1 MKVFYSYEDDTY
13 YCREQIDNQTIE
25 LGMNCNYSSKGEDTT
40 WWNIY
45 ISVHNKRKDMYD
57 NMDKHIIT
65 GRNPFAT
72 FSKAR
77 EMFYELEA
85 YVLQQELLFR
95 PKCNKVVFFCT
106 WVDNRRRDAYYRVL
120 SKMGY
125 DWGLTPILKHKCIMK
140 VYTRE
145 DLNPEIEV

>member
-1 MKVFYSYEDDTY
+1 
-13 YCREQIDNQTIE
+13 
-25 LGMNCNYSSKGEDTT
+25 MNCNYSSKSGETT

-57 NMDKHIIT
+57 NMDKHTIT
-65 GRNPFAT
+65 GKNPFAT

-85 YVLQQELLFR
+85 HVLKEELLYR
-95 PKCNKVVFFCT
+95 PKCDKVIFFCT
-106 WVDNRRRDAYYRVL
+106 WVDNRRRNAYYRVL

-125 DWGLTPILKHKCIMK
+125 NWGLTPILKHKCIMK
-140 VYTRE
+140 VYTKE